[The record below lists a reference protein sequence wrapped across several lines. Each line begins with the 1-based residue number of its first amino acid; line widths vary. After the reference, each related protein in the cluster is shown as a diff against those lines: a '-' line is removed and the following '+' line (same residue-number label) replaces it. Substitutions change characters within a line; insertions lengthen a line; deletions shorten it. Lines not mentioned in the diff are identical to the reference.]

1 MIAEKMKNDIDLIK
15 NVAEVIKK
23 DFSDT
28 EDNDCYVESIQIK
41 PIHKF
46 ESMKVVVNLAYGI
59 KKLSE
64 LYGDRIE
71 YKEVLGEEDIPYFY
85 FYKNGILFTQYDW
98 LRKGVLE

>member
-28 EDNDCYVESIQIK
+28 EDSDCYVESIQIK